1 MYYRFQPKFLT
12 FQELQKMFSK
22 IIFERNYPVWI
33 KLLIDFLLLAMTF
46 FFMDVLIDM
55 PVYYFSSISHL
66 VYTTSIIVLFY
77 IFGVNKSMFRYFNI
91 QDSIRLLSVLFLSF
105 LIGLSYS
112 YYFDQFL
119 VKNQILFFFISSTF
133 LLFYRILIK
142 VIFSKI
148 NNKDEN
154 LTNIIIYGAGKTG
167 IFIKRALY
175 NSSKY
180 KAYGFIDDDKD
191 KIEKSFDGVTV
202 FRIGEKLDKFLIKK
216 NISKIIFSTE
226 KITTNRKKFLYD
238 YFKNLNIQLLELPPV
253 DSWINGI
260 PNISKLKPVNLNDL
274 LGRGLI
280 KIDNKKNKL
289 FYNHKIILVTGAAGS
304 IGSEI
309 VRQIIKF
316 KPSKII
322 LLDNSETSMFK
333 IKEELKFTS
342 EQIEVLYYLNSVTDK
357 IVVEKIFSIY
367 KIDIVFHAS
376 AYKHVNMMEEN
387 PRTAVINNIYGSKV
401 VIDYSIKYNVNTFVL
416 VSTDKAVNP
425 TNVMGATKR
434 VCEIYLASKITDL
447 NNNTKFITTRF
458 GNVLG
463 SNGSVVPIFDKQI
476 ESGGPITITH
486 PDIVR
491 YFMTI
496 PEASQLV
503 LEAGCMGKG
512 GEVFVFDMG
521 DPVKIS
527 DLAKNMVIQK
537 GLKIGKDI
545 KIEYTG
551 LRPGEKLFEELLI
564 DTEDL
569 INTHN
574 DLIFISKKE
583 NVDEDVLNLIE
594 DLIHLT
600 HNSFDYMEIVGL
612 MKKIVPEYISNN
624 SKFQI
629 LDKK

>member
-1 MYYRFQPKFLT
+1 
-12 FQELQKMFSK
+12 MFNN
-22 IIFERNYPVWI
+22 IIFERNYPIWI
-33 KLLIDFLLLAMTF
+33 KLFIDFFLLAMTF
-46 FFMDVLIDM
+46 YFIDLFIQM
-55 PVYYFSSISHL
+55 PVYYLDSISNV
-66 VYTTSIIVLFY
+66 VYAFTIIVFFY
-77 IFGVNKSMFRYFNI
+77 IFDINKSMFRYFNI
-91 QDSIRLLSVLFLSF
+91 QDAIRLLSVLFLGS
-105 LIGLSYS
+105 LIGLFYS
-112 YYFDQFL
+112 YYLDQFF
-119 VKNQILFFFISSTF
+119 VVNQILLFFVSSSF
-133 LLFYRILIK
+133 LLLYRLLIK
-142 VIFSKI
+142 VIFSK
-148 NNKDEN
+148 NKNTSQN
-154 LTNIIIYGAGKTG
+154 LTNIIIYGAGNTG
-167 IFIKRALY
+167 VFIKRALY
-175 NSSKY
+175 NSLKY
-180 KAYGFIDDDKD
+180 KVYGFIDDDKD

-202 FRIGEKLDKFLIKK
+202 FEIGKKLEEYLIKK
-216 NISKIIFSTE
+216 NISKVIFSTE
-226 KITTNRKKFLYD
+226 KITTNRKKFLYN
-238 YFKNLNIQLLELPPV
+238 YFKNLDIQLLELPPV
-253 DSWINGI
+253 DSWINGV
-260 PNISKLKPVNLNDL
+260 PNISKLKAVNLNDL

-280 KIDNKKNKL
+280 KIDNKKNKH
-289 FYNHKIILVTGAAGS
+289 FYNKKIILVTGAAGS

-333 IKEELKFTS
+333 IKEELKFIS

-387 PRTAVINNIYGSKV
+387 PRTAVINNIYGTKV

-434 VCEIYLASKITDL
+434 VCELYLASKITDL

-537 GLKIGKDI
+537 GLKIDEDI

-600 HNSFDYMEIVGL
+600 HDSFDYMEIVGL

-629 LDKK
+629 LDKNEKNSL

>member
-1 MYYRFQPKFLT
+1 
-12 FQELQKMFSK
+12 MFNK
-22 IIFERNYPVWI
+22 IIFERNYPDWI
-33 KLLIDFLLLAMTF
+33 KLLVDYLLLAISF
-46 FFMDVLIDM
+46 FFIDVLIEM
-55 PVYYFSSISHL
+55 PVYYLASISHV
-66 VYTTSIIVLFY
+66 VYPFVIIVLFY
-77 IFGVNKSMFRYFNI
+77 LFNINKSMFRYFNV
-91 QDSIRLLSVLFLSF
+91 QNSIKLLSVNFLGF
-105 LIGLSYS
+105 LIGLVSS
-112 YYFDQFL
+112 YYFDQFY
-119 VKNQILFFFISSTF
+119 VINQILFFFISSS
-133 LLFYRILIK
+133 LLLSYRVLIK
-142 VIFSKI
+142 VVFSK
-148 NNKDEN
+148 NKNAPEN
-154 LTNIIIYGAGKTG
+154 LINVIIYGAGKTG
-167 IFIKRALY
+167 VFIKRAFY
-175 NSSKY
+175 NSLKY
-180 KAYGFIDDDKD
+180 KVFGFIDDDKD

-202 FRIGEKLDKFLIKK
+202 FKIGEKLNEFIIKK
-216 NISKIIFSTE
+216 NITKVIFSTE
-226 KITTNRKKFLYD
+226 KITTNRKKILYD
-238 YFKNLNIQLLELPPV
+238 YFKNLNIQILELPPV

-260 PNISKLKPVNLNDL
+260 PNVSRLKPVNLNDL

-280 KIDNKKNKL
+280 KIDNKKNKKI
-289 FYNHKIILVTGAAGS
+289 YNKKIILVSGAAGS

-309 VRQIIKF
+309 IRQIIKF

-322 LLDNSETSMFK
+322 LIDNSETSMFK
-333 IKEELKFTS
+333 IKQELKFIS

-357 IVVEKIFSIY
+357 IVVEKIFSLH
-367 KIDIVFHAS
+367 KIDIVFHAA

-387 PRTAVINNIYGSKV
+387 PRTAIINNIYGSKV

-416 VSTDKAVNP
+416 VSSDKAVNP

-434 VCEIYLASKITDL
+434 VCELYLASKIKDL
-447 NNNTKFITTRF
+447 NNKTKFITTRF

-503 LEAGCMGKG
+503 IEAGCMGNG

-521 DPVKIS
+521 NPVKIS
-527 DLAKNMVIQK
+527 DLAENMVVQK
-537 GLKIGKDI
+537 GLEIGKDI

-564 DTEDL
+564 DSENL
-569 INTHN
+569 INTYN
-574 DLIFISKKE
+574 DLIFISRKE
-583 NVDEDVLNLIE
+583 NIDENILNLIE
-594 DLIHLT
+594 DLIHFT
-600 HNSFDYMEIVGL
+600 HNSFDYMEIVSL

-629 LDKK
+629 LDKNEKNNF